1 MSKVSMI
8 HHLNVQISNREH
20 TQEWYQEVLGVE
32 FIDRG
37 PVSNQRQLQLYL
49 GTGEIHFT
57 ETPEPQTVS
66 SNHFAL
72 EIPDWESM
80 LAHLD
85 KLGVRY
91 SKPGTRPHNGS
102 YYTYIH
108 DPDGNM
114 IELVYH
120 GLGLE
125 DTEGKQVE
133 VGHNAS
139 GLRWRQIPGF
149 VQQAIAEG

>member
-8 HHLNVQISNREH
+8 HHLNVQISNRERS
-20 TQEWYQEVLGVE
+20 QEWYQRVLGVE

-57 ETPEPQTVS
+57 ETLEPQAVS

-72 EIPDWESM
+72 EIPDWEGM

-85 KLGVRY
+85 TLGVRY
-91 SKPGTRPHNGS
+91 SKPGTRTHNGS

-108 DPDGNM
+108 DPDNNM
-114 IELVYH
+114 IELVH
-120 GLGLE
+120 HPLGLHWAQ
-125 DTEGKQVE
+125 T
-133 VGHNAS
+133 
-139 GLRWRQIPGF
+139 PG
-149 VQQAIAEG
+149 IRST

>member
-1 MSKVSMI
+1 MSKVSTI
-8 HHLNVQISNREH
+8 HHINVQMSNRER
-20 TQEWYQEVLGVE
+20 TQEWYQKVLDVE

-37 PVSNQRQLQLYL
+37 PVSNQRQLQLHL

-72 EIPDWESM
+72 KIPDWQDM

-85 KLGVRY
+85 ELGVRY

-108 DPDGNM
+108 DPDNNM
-114 IELVYH
+114 IELVH
-120 GLGLE
+120 HPLE
-125 DTEGKQVE
+125 V
-133 VGHNAS
+133 H
-139 GLRWRQIPGF
+139 
-149 VQQAIAEG
+149 